1 VKNRMSLPSNPLLS
15 EIKAIRLFA
24 ISVIYSAVAVAS
36 TTFLIFIP
44 NLETLSL
51 IFFIVGYR
59 YGYSTGFVTVLTSV
73 TVYEF
78 FASQFYGSGGL
89 IPFLLK
95 FPPYFLIVIVAVL
108 FRKTK
113 NQDLIKKGLFLSD
126 DKADTILYQPQG
138 EIHEVSFSFYEHVL
152 ISLLGVSLTII
163 YDIVTS
169 IGILVFVPSFEG
181 LFISFITG
189 LPFVIFHQATNAF
202 LFFIIPSILVALDK
216 ARQSDAIFND

>member
-1 VKNRMSLPSNPLLS
+1 MSLPSTPLLS

-36 TTFLIFIP
+36 STFLIFIP

-202 LFFIIPSILVALDK
+202 LFFTIPSILVALDK

>member
-1 VKNRMSLPSNPLLS
+1 MSLPSTPLLS

-36 TTFLIFIP
+36 STFLIFIP